1 MITAIETCLNKYADF
16 SGRAS
21 RSEYW
26 YFYLFVLLVDLILSY
41 SKVPI
46 LDTYGS
52 LLLIIPSFAAAARR
66 MHDVGRSG
74 WWMLVPIANLVFLCT
89 PSVEDRRE
97 REWR

>member
-1 MITAIETCLNKYADF
+1 MITAIETCLHKYSDF

-26 YFYLFVLLVDLILSY
+26 YFYLFVLIVDLVLSY

-46 LDTYGS
+46 IDEYGS
-52 LLLIIPSFAAAARR
+52 VVFLLPVFAAAARR

-74 WWMLVPIANLVFLCT
+74 WWMLMPIVNLVFLCSPT
-89 PSVEDRRE
+89 VHKD
-97 REWR
+97 

>member
-26 YFYLFVLLVDLILSY
+26 YFYLFFILADLTLSFSRVPLVED
-41 SKVPI
+41 
-46 LDTYGS
+46 YGS
-52 LLLIIPSFAAAARR
+52 LALVLPLFAAAARR

-74 WWMLVPIANLVFLCT
+74 WWMMVPIANIVFLCT
-89 PSVEDRRE
+89 PTVPENDSK
-97 REWR
+97 